1 MSSFIHSILFQSQPG
16 NEQTRK
22 LRKPPREIKTFPK
35 NNCKYMR
42 LGLFSQVNFLEFLTE
57 LALAYKFYCYGSLKC
72 SAHRHTLQRHVF
84 IHETCISCLPAQVLF
99 FTDVSTKEKLQLK
112 NVVQKKMR

>member
-57 LALAYKFYCYGSLKC
+57 LALASKFYCYGSMEC
-72 SAHRHTLQRHVF
+72 TLFKDIFFSFMKRRAFHA
-84 IHETCISCLPAQVLF
+84 CLGTFF
-99 FTDVSTKEKLQLK
+99 FTDVSTKEKL
-112 NVVQKKMR
+112 

>member
-42 LGLFSQVNFLEFLTE
+42 LGRFYQVNFLKFLTE
-57 LALAYKFYCYGSLKC
+57 LALAYKFYCYGSMEC
-72 SAHRHTLQRHVF
+72 VHTLQRHF
-84 IHETCISCLPAQVLF
+84 FSFMKRRAFHACLGTFFSRMYQQRKSYRIQV
-99 FTDVSTKEKLQLK
+99 TQ
-112 NVVQKKMR
+112 

>member
-42 LGLFSQVNFLEFLTE
+42 LGRFYQVNFLKFLTE
-57 LALAYKFYCYGSLKC
+57 LALASKFYFIVMAVW
-72 SAHRHTLQRHVF
+72 SAHSSKTFFFSFMKRRAFHACLGTFFSRMYQQRKSYR
-84 IHETCISCLPAQVLF
+84 IQV
-99 FTDVSTKEKLQLK
+99 TQ
-112 NVVQKKMR
+112 